1 MARLGSWIKAQPE
14 GIYVEPA
21 DEWIDPSNYVI
32 FAGLHLS
39 KPHENVMDIEMI
51 FVRGLAI

>member
-1 MARLGSWIKAQPE
+1 MRNTLRGYALRVLWRGAGFW
-14 GIYVEPA
+14 PA
-21 DEWIDPSNYVI
+21 ALITTAI